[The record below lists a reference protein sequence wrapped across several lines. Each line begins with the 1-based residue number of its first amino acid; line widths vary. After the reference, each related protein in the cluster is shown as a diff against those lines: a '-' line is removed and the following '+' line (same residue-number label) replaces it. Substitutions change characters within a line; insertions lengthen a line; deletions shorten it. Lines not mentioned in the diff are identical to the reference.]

1 VLWKTD
7 KNYFL
12 LAVIAYGLSM
22 IYSVFLW
29 RKGLRR
35 DDRINYGI
43 LLAGLGLHTYAMAL
57 RGASLQHCPVN
68 NIYEAMS
75 FVIWTIVAVYAIVG
89 LFPRF
94 RFLGVFASP
103 IVFATGI
110 FALMPGL
117 DPVYKDKP
125 VFNGDLSSVHGAL
138 SLLSYG
144 AFGLG
149 CIAGIMYLTQ
159 EHDLKFNKFRAVF
172 SLMPPIDRLEKIMNR
187 LLIIGFLLFT
197 LGVATG
203 PFLVK
208 QRYNTWFTFDVKS
221 IWSVVVWVLYLVLLL
236 SHSRFAQTGRR
247 FAWGAVGTFIFVL
260 LTFWGVNLLSP
271 AHQF

>member
-1 VLWKTD
+1 VWNTG

-22 IYSVFLW
+22 VYSVFLW

-43 LLAGLGLHTYAMAL
+43 LLAGLGLHTYSMFL
-57 RGASLQHCPVN
+57 RGVSLQHCPVN

-75 FVIWTIVAVYAIVG
+75 FVIWTIVAVFAVVG
-89 LFPRF
+89 LIPRL

-103 IVFATGI
+103 ILFVMGI

-117 DPVYKDKP
+117 DPAYSDKP
-125 VFNGDLSSVHGAL
+125 VFRSDLSSVHGAL

-144 AFGLG
+144 AFGLA
-149 CIAGIMYLTQ
+149 CVAGVMYLTQ

-172 SLMPPIDRLEKIMNR
+172 SLMPAIDRLEKVMNG
-187 LLIIGFLLFT
+187 LLVAGFVLFSCGFATSLILLNQEFH
-197 LGVATG
+197 
-203 PFLVK
+203 
-208 QRYNTWFTFDVKS
+208 TWFKFDIKL
-221 IWSVVVWVLYLVLLL
+221 IWSLLVWVIYLTLLL
-236 SHSRFAQTGRR
+236 MRGSFAQTGRR
-247 FAWGAVGTFIFVL
+247 FAWGAVVSFVFIS
-260 LTFWGVNLLSP
+260 LTFWGVNPLSA
-271 AHQF
+271 AHKF